1 MSQLNILISGA
12 GIAGSTLAYWLARA
26 GSNVTIIERAP
37 EIRDSGLGVDIRGPA
52 VEVIRRMGL
61 EKQVRSRTTGE
72 EGLAFVDSQ
81 DRTFAFFGIDLDNLE
96 SSPTSEIEIMRSDLA
111 KLINEAALNKPNV
124 NVEFGTTVE
133 AVSQK
138 EEKVE
143 VRFSSGKSAQYD
155 MVIAADGLGSS
166 TRKLLLGDNNN
177 GKDPIRSLGQYTAY
191 FTLPREERDGMVW
204 KWYTAPKSR
213 ILSTRPKSK
222 TASCAYLTVMP
233 KDDANFR
240 KVMKQSTVEQKKVM
254 SEVFADA
261 GWQTP
266 RLLAALEKADDF
278 YLQHI
283 AQVRQTSWHA
293 GRCAVVGDAAYGP
306 SPLSGVGTS
315 LAILGAYVLA
325 GEIVKSKHNH
335 RGALEAYEERL
346 RGYVEKKQSIPP
358 GVPGIV
364 CPSSALG
371 VSVLNWIVW
380 FVGWSGVTKWF
391 GGGGSGGGG
400 GSEGSDGFTLPLYD
414 FD

>member
-26 GSNVTIIERAP
+26 GSNITIIERAP

-111 KLINEAALNKPNV
+111 KLINEAALSKSNV
-124 NVEFGTTVE
+124 NVQFGTTVE
-133 AVSQK
+133 AVSQD
-138 EEKVE
+138 EERVE
-143 VRFSSGKSAQYD
+143 VRFSSGKTAQYD

-204 KWYTAPKSR
+204 KWYNAPKSR

-222 TASCAYLTVMP
+222 AASCAYLTVMP

-240 KVMKQSTVEQKKVM
+240 TVMKQSTVEQKKVM
-254 SEVFADA
+254 VQVFADA

-283 AQVRQTSWHA
+283 AQVRQASWHA
-293 GRCAVVGDAAYGP
+293 GRCAVVGDAAYSP

-325 GEIVKSKHNH
+325 GEIVKGKHNH
-335 RGALEAYEERL
+335 RGALEAYEEKL

-391 GGGGSGGGG
+391 GGGG
-400 GSEGSDGFTLPLYD
+400 GSEGNDGFMLPLYD